1 MKKKIED
8 GEKNDDIFAVNRFI
22 NKKYGSM
29 WIELRERKRK
39 NSVFDNYLIFHERE
53 REKNE
58 Y

>member
-1 MKKKIED
+1 MKKKNED

-22 NKKYGSM
+22 NKKYGSI
-29 WIELRERKRK
+29 WIELRERK

-53 REKNE
+53 EKNE